1 MAMSYAIGYYLFY
14 LLVGL
19 GIAFLVSYI
28 PFKIKLLKGIA
39 PQSEFEDTDDNA
51 IMTLNTDLA
60 NSFLRRLNANT
71 RIYEKLVKKQLFR
84 IVMSFVV
91 MRETF
96 VTGSVIYFILYA
108 KAAKVICAI
117 ISTLVLIVG
126 ITIMI
131 ISIVRFYNLLRRK
144 EELVTNFKD
153 SKEKLRELL
162 YKYDI
167 TFYDSEIYDDVIFY
181 NKKLISEATLL
192 TANEKIIAGV
202 ICAALCIIVVFLI
215 LALGLAL

>member
-28 PFKIKLLKGIA
+28 PFKIKLLKGIT

-96 VTGSVIYFILYA
+96 VTGFVMYFILYA
-108 KAAKVICAI
+108 YAAKVICAI

-126 ITIMI
+126 INIMI

-167 TFYDSEIYDDVIFY
+167 TFYDIEIYDDVIIS

-192 TANEKIIAGV
+192 TANEKIIAGG
-202 ICAALCIIVVFLI
+202 ICTVVFLVLAI
-215 LALGLAL
+215 VLALAL

>member
-1 MAMSYAIGYYLFY
+1 MAISYAIGYYLFY

-28 PFKIKLLKGIA
+28 PFKIKLLKGIT
-39 PQSEFEDTDDNA
+39 PRSEFEDTDDNA

-91 MRETF
+91 MRETI
-96 VTGSVIYFILYA
+96 VTGSVMYFILYA
-108 KAAKVICAI
+108 KAEKAICAI
-117 ISTLVLIVG
+117 ISTLVIIVG

-167 TFYDSEIYDDVIFY
+167 TFYDSEIYDDVIFS

-192 TANEKIIAGV
+192 TANEKMIVGV
-202 ICAALCIIVVFLI
+202 IYSAVCLVLAIV
-215 LALGLAL
+215 LAIVNM